1 MTETTDTT
9 YNGWPNRETWLV
21 NLWLTGND
29 QGTYS
34 EVREIVRSAETERDA
49 VDRCSE
55 YVDQMC
61 FGDEDPE
68 PGLATDLLRGAL
80 SVVDWRPVVR
90 YLREE

>member
-1 MTETTDTT
+1 MMTEETT

-29 QGTYS
+29 QATYT
-34 EVREIVRSAETERDA
+34 EVREIVLSAENEHDA
-49 VDRCSE
+49 VDRCAD
-55 YVDQMC
+55 YVDRLC
-61 FGDEDPE
+61 FGEDPE

-90 YLREE
+90 YLRED